1 MNYKE
6 LLAFQPMLNT
16 NVIAI
21 VTALQDKSLT
31 KANFHNK
38 KAYAKRKG
46 NLVSVLEYTIA
57 FEIYNS
63 MENK

>member
-1 MNYKE
+1 MGYKE
-6 LLAFQPMLNT
+6 LLAFQPMINT

-21 VTALQDKSLT
+21 VTSLQDKSLT
-31 KANFHNK
+31 KTNFHNK

-46 NLVSVLEYTIA
+46 DLVSVLEYTIA

-63 MENK
+63 LKEV